1 MKEKFLPRRMKTFG
15 GPVSPAIISDN
26 LTFISGQ
33 ISTNPETGDVMRG
46 SIQEETTVVLN
57 NLKIIVE
64 DLGCTLNDVIKCDVY
79 LSKMKDFDE
88 MNIVYKDFFGV
99 ENPPART
106 CVSVEL
112 WGGMLIEV
120 SAIVRRDL

>member
-1 MKEKFLPRRMKTFG
+1 MKERFLPRRMKTFG
-15 GPVSPAIISDN
+15 GPVSPAIISDKFV
-26 LTFISGQ
+26 FISGQ
-33 ISTNPETGDVMRG
+33 ISTNPETGDIIKG
-46 SIQEETTVVLN
+46 SIEVETTTALN

-64 DLGCTLNDVIKCDVY
+64 DLGCTLNDVIKCDVF
-79 LSKMKDFDE
+79 LSDMKYFDE
-88 MNIVYKDFFGV
+88 MNVVYKSFFGV

-106 CVSVEL
+106 CVSVDI

>member
-1 MKEKFLPRRMKTFG
+1 MKERFLPRRMKTFG
-15 GPVSPAIISDN
+15 GPVSPAIISDKFV
-26 LTFISGQ
+26 FISGQ
-33 ISTNPETGDVMRG
+33 ISTNPETGDIIKG
-46 SIQEETTVVLN
+46 SIEVETTTALN

-64 DLGCTLNDVIKCDVY
+64 DLGCTLNDVIKCDVF
-79 LSKMKDFDE
+79 LSDMKHFDE
-88 MNIVYKDFFGV
+88 MNVVYKSFFGV

-106 CVSVEL
+106 CVSVEI